1 MTWAFEPEFSKEL
14 EDLMGVR
21 GPVFERRRNLTLV
34 AVCSVGLSLLAIGGC
49 VPSTDGAALELREV
63 GEVMLEE
70 RDSVVNAHVRLR
82 PSGGG
87 ELVVADPVEGKI
99 RVYDQQGGL
108 LRQFGRK
115 GEGPGEFMLPLA
127 AAKVNS
133 AIWVLDFQR
142 GVSKW
147 SFPEGRLVDT
157 WEPAVDVSLG
167 LLPLGDSMLVIGGL
181 TPYETPWRLL
191 RILDPRRN
199 AVMDPFFELEVPVER
214 RPLAMSF
221 QPGIP
226 MDLLED
232 GSLIAVFSWS
242 DTARVFTLP
251 KGQFRES
258 LPLRIPGFTYE
269 GNVPDPATRARLKLV
284 TAIHAVPED
293 RLLVQYTIYTE
304 PEEQHGLLLQTL
316 GGDLLF
322 EQFPSGRLLGER
334 WPDLYFADPSG
345 LRPERLLVQR
355 LVPGE
360 G

>member
-1 MTWAFEPEFSKEL
+1 MN
-14 EDLMGVR
+14 VR
-21 GPVFERRRNLTLV
+21 GPVFERRRNLTLL
-34 AVCSVGLSLLAIGGC
+34 AVSSLGLSLLALGGC
-49 VPSTDGAALELREV
+49 APSTDGPALELREV
-63 GEVMLEE
+63 GEVILEE

-99 RVYDQQGGL
+99 RVYDQQGDL
-108 LRQFGRK
+108 LSQFGRK

-127 AAKVNS
+127 AAKVDS
-133 AIWVLDFQR
+133 AIWVLDLQR

-157 WEPAVDVSLG
+157 WEPAVEVSLG

-199 AVMDPFFELEVPVER
+199 AVMDAFFEIEVPVER
-214 RPLAMSF
+214 RPLAMAF
-221 QPGIP
+221 QPGVP

-242 DTARVFTLP
+242 DTARVITLP
-251 KGQFRES
+251 EGQLRES

-269 GNVPDPATRARLKLV
+269 GSIPDPATRARLKLV

-293 RLLVQYTIYTE
+293 RLLIQYTIYTE

-316 GGDLLF
+316 VGDLLF